1 MLGTEEGDEIYSSR
15 PQPLDRVDAIG
26 VNAALVGHQS
36 DPSPLDQV
44 SAVAQQHG
52 ESRLYPGRI
61 VRAGRRTAGSARAGV
76 TPRQESYNREC
87 AVHRSLLFLSLIGL
101 GACGGIPPAGH
112 FPLPTPTPAFLDQA
126 AIRWSPP
133 TMAERHDMRRLLES
147 LSNRDKIAQL
157 VMPWITGSYVSYD
170 DTAFARVQRW
180 VDSLH
185 VGGIIVSIGSPMDIA
200 AKLNRLQRIAPFPLL
215 VASDL
220 ESGSSFRLNG
230 GTPFPTNM
238 GVAAAGSDLDAYEMG
253 RITALEG
260 RAVGIHLTFAPVAD
274 VNNNPANPIINT
286 RSFGEDPALVARLVA
301 AEVRG
306 LQENGMYATAK
317 HFPGHGDTGTDSH
330 ISLPVITAD
339 WPRLDSVELV
349 PFRAAVNAGVT
360 AVMSAHIALPGVD
373 QGQNRPATV
382 APNILTGV
390 LRDSLAFKGLI
401 VTDALNMGALV
412 NSYGAGEATV
422 LAFLA
427 GADLLL
433 QPADPAVAIDAMVAA
448 LDSGRYSLGRLDSSV
463 SRILDLKSR
472 LGLFSERLIS
482 LDRVPAFVGAAGFQ
496 RIAEEVTGRSIVLV
510 KDSANTVDSI
520 RARPRPLTVV
530 AYGDDAGATLIGDL
544 RGRGYRVNSFRIYPQ
559 SGPASYDSARVMLE
573 GNGIAVFVTAV
584 RATAW
589 SGNIGLPVQFTAL
602 MDSTARR
609 KRTVLISFGS
619 PYLISSVPSIGSYL
633 LGWQS
638 RGMSERA
645 MAAALAGSAPI
656 TGKLPISIPGGGPI
670 GYGIRRLKVREG
682 SSSR

>member
-1 MLGTEEGDEIYSSR
+1 MIL
-15 PQPLDRVDAIG
+15 L
-26 VNAALVGHQS
+26 
-36 DPSPLDQV
+36 
-44 SAVAQQHG
+44 
-52 ESRLYPGRI
+52 
-61 VRAGRRTAGSARAGV
+61 AG
-76 TPRQESYNREC
+76 C
-87 AVHRSLLFLSLIGL
+87 AKL
-101 GACGGIPPAGH
+101 PPAAPP
-112 FPLPTPTPAFLDQA
+112 FPSLSPALEPLEQP
-126 AIRWSPP
+126 AILWSLP
-133 TMAERHDMRRLLES
+133 TMASRFDMNRLLAS
-147 LSNRDKIAQL
+147 LSPRERIAQL

-185 VGGIIVSIGSPMDIA
+185 VGGIIVSIGSPMDVA
-200 AKLNRLQRIAPFPLL
+200 AKLNQLQRIAPLPLL

-238 GVAAAGSDLDAYEMG
+238 GVAAAGSELDAYEMG
-253 RITALEG
+253 RVTALEG

-286 RSFGEDPALVARLVA
+286 RSFGENPDLVARLVA
-301 AEVRG
+301 AEVKG

-330 ISLPVITAD
+330 ISLPVITAS
-339 WPRLDSVELV
+339 WQRLDSVELV
-349 PFRAAVNAGVT
+349 PFRAAVSAGVT

-373 QGQNRPATV
+373 QGRSRPATV
-382 APNILTGV
+382 APGILTGV

-412 NSYGAGEATV
+412 NSYGAGEAAV

-433 QPADPAVAIDAMVAA
+433 QPADPAVAIDAMMAA
-448 LDSGRYSLGRLDSSV
+448 LDSGRFTLARLDSSV
-463 SRILDLKSR
+463 IRILDLKSR

-496 RIAEEVTGRSIVLV
+496 RIAEEVTTRSIVLV
-510 KDSANTVDSI
+510 KDSANTIDSI
-520 RARPRPLTVV
+520 RARARPLTVV
-530 AYGDDAGATLIGDL
+530 TYGDDAGATMIGEL
-544 RGRGYRVNSFRIYPQ
+544 RGRGYRISSFRIYPQ

-573 GNGIAVFVTAV
+573 ANGIAVFVTAV

-589 SGNIGLPVQFTAL
+589 SGNIGLPLQFTAL

-619 PYLISSVPSIGSYL
+619 PYLISQVPSIGSYI

-645 MAAALAGSAPI
+645 MAAALAGSTQI
-656 TGKLPISIPGGGPI
+656 TGKLPISIPGGGPF
-670 GYGIRRLKVREG
+670 GYGIRKLRVREVNPA
-682 SSSR
+682 R